1 MDGKFG
7 AVHRA
12 VAILD
17 KFHQHLPPRAKDQF
31 EAVPQR
37 SGNFTSI
44 LHTNIK
50 LWYCNTFR
58 KLINKG

>member
-37 SGNFTSI
+37 SGNLPVYYTQI
-44 LHTNIK
+44 
-50 LWYCNTFR
+50 
-58 KLINKG
+58 

>member
-17 KFHQHLPPRAKDQF
+17 KFHQHLPSRAKDQF

-37 SGNFTSI
+37 SGDFTI
-44 LHTNIK
+44 QNLRQITYK
-50 LWYCNTFR
+50 Y
-58 KLINKG
+58 K

>member
-44 LHTNIK
+44 SYTI
-50 LWYCNTFR
+50 LWYCNTVR
-58 KLINKG
+58 KLIDKG